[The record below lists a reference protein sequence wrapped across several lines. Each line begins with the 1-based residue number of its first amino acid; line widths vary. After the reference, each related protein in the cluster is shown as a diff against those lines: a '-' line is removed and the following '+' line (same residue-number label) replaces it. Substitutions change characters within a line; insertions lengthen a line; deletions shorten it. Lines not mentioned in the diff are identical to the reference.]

1 VVATDHAGHPVTDLQ
16 PGDVRVTDDG
26 SPESITSL
34 RLDQSNTRP
43 TVAVLLDLM
52 DLSFAQ
58 RNAAANQL
66 RDALLG
72 GAEASAPIRLYILVS
87 NGGLY
92 PVQGIGRQLD
102 QALQKV
108 SGVRPLDLR
117 ADPVE
122 RFKTVYSALDSMGQE
137 MARFPGPKQL
147 LWITNGV
154 PSSMKMVQ
162 GWMDLKPRLFQLA
175 AQFNR
180 GDIAVYTLD
189 PSLILGTLNRDGLE
203 VLTAA
208 TGCGDLIAAISK
220 WP

>member
-1 VVATDHAGHPVTDLQ
+1 
-16 PGDVRVTDDG
+16 
-26 SPESITSL
+26 
-34 RLDQSNTRP
+34 
-43 TVAVLLDLM
+43 M
-52 DLSFAQ
+52 
-58 RNAAANQL
+58 
-66 RDALLG
+66 
-72 GAEASAPIRLYILVS
+72 
-87 NGGLY
+87 
-92 PVQGIGRQLD
+92 
-102 QALQKV
+102 
-108 SGVRPLDLR
+108 DLR

-208 TGCGDLIAAISK
+208 TGCRGFNSSDLKMALTQMGTDTAATYLLDYNRSQLKKPEGAFHTVHLTSNRKGVRLVSQQVYLAAAIHAPAKGALPPEPAFTFVGSVQSITGQSMVLK
-220 WP
+220 LDDARFVVIDFGRNAKVNLSMRDRASV